1 VEQLTIFGPGLI
13 GGSIALG
20 AKARGLARR
29 VVAIDRNGGQKYTP
43 SERDRVADEWLAA
56 SDERAVSRA
65 YEASELIVLACPVHS
80 IIAELPRALS
90 SGAVVTDAGST
101 KELIVRAAEKHPGAE
116 RFVAGHPMAGHP
128 AGGLIHASPDL
139 FVDKRWLLCSPDAA
153 KSAQAKVIELA
164 RGLGAIIV
172 ELDASAHDQSVALT
186 SHVPQL
192 YASALAALAAERD
205 ATAAA
210 GPGFASATRVAGG
223 AEGIWRDIFETNGS
237 AIAEVLGL
245 LSAELDAVAAALRRG
260 DAEEALKLLE
270 RARRTKRG
278 SEQSLPQD
286 ELLRAFAVSSQSP
299 PSR

>member
-1 VEQLTIFGPGLI
+1 MEQLTIFGPGLI

-29 VVAIDRNGGQKYTP
+29 VVAIDRNGGKKYSA
-43 SERDRVADEWLAA
+43 SERERVADEWLAA

-65 YEASELIVLACPVHS
+65 YEGSELIVLACPVHS

-101 KELIVRAAEKHPGAE
+101 KELIVRAAAEHGGAE

-128 AGGLIHASPDL
+128 EGGLIHASPDL

-153 KSAQAKVIELA
+153 ASARRAVAELA
-164 RGLGAIIV
+164 RGLGALIV
-172 ELDASAHDQSVALT
+172 ELDAGAHDRSVALT

-223 AEGIWRDIFETNGS
+223 AEAIWRDIFETNGS
-237 AIAEVLGL
+237 AIAEVLAL
-245 LSAELDAVAAALRRG
+245 LSEELAAVASPLQRG
-260 DAEEALKLLE
+260 DASEALRLLE
-270 RARRTKRG
+270 RARQAKRPG
-278 SEQSLPQD
+278 
-286 ELLRAFAVSSQSP
+286 
-299 PSR
+299 